1 MIIGFDPGRDK
12 CGIAV
17 RNEQGHFPYHQVV
30 NSEDAIATLQSLCQQ
45 FPIEQF
51 VMGNQ
56 TTSKQWKQQL
66 EKEISTAIPIVMVD
80 ERNSTLEARDRYWE
94 MYPPQGLTR
103 LIPQGMRVPSRPI
116 DDIVAIL
123 LIERYLKRNKS

>member
-17 RNEQGHFPYHQVV
+17 RDDQGHFPYHQVV
-30 NSEDAIATLQSLCQQ
+30 NSEDVITTLQSLCQQ
-45 FPIEQF
+45 FPITLL

-56 TTSKQWKQQL
+56 TTSKKWKKQL
-66 EKEISTAIPIVMVD
+66 ENELSCSVSIEMVD

-94 MYPPQGLTR
+94 MYPLQGLTR
-103 LIPQGMRVPSRPI
+103 VIPLGMRVPSRPI
-116 DDIVAIL
+116 DDIVAIV
-123 LIERYLKRNKS
+123 LIERYLKKYNP